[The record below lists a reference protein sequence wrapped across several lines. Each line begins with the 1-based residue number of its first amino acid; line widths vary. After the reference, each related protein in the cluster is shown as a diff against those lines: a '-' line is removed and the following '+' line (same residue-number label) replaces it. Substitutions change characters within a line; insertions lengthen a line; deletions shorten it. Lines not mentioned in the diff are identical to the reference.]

1 MRSPSHLLIDI
12 RQTAPQTTL
21 LMAQRIRS
29 LVPDVI
35 SFLDGPTMKQD
46 FRDAMARLS
55 AAVNIITTDG
65 PAGRAAMTVSAVS
78 SVSDDPATVLVCI
91 NVKSAAHPILVGNGR
106 LCLNILAGHHEDV
119 ARMIAGMTGL
129 AAEERMAQVGW
140 ETGDYGQPVLPDALA
155 VLEGDIVLQQQAGT
169 HSVLFVEIRHIRLA
183 ASQADGLAYFGRR
196 FHRIAA
202 EVALAA

>member
-1 MRSPSHLLIDI
+1 
-12 RQTAPQTTL
+12 
-21 LMAQRIRS
+21 
-29 LVPDVI
+29 
-35 SFLDGPTMKQD
+35 MKKD

-91 NVKSAAHPILVGNGR
+91 NVKSAAHATLVGNGR
-106 LCLNILAGHHEDV
+106 LCINILAAHQEEL
-119 ARMIAGMTGL
+119 ARMIAGMTGV
-129 AAEERMAQVGW
+129 APEERMSQVQW
-140 ETGDYGQPVLPDALA
+140 ITGDHGQPVLPDALA

-169 HSVLFVEIRHIRLA
+169 HSVLFVEVRHIRLA
-183 ASQADGLAYFGRR
+183 STAEDGLAYFGRR

-202 EVALAA
+202 EVTEAALAA